1 MSTASGAIGIET
13 RVAGGEADVCAA
25 LSRLAF
31 RRRLWQSVAVW
42 TFGASLA
49 LALLCLLGALDFLRP
64 LPQAARVSLVG
75 IVLLALL
82 LFFAHA
88 AWKLISWPTLF
99 LAAREIERAAGLE
112 GNALATLCER
122 LDGAAMTESAPYM
135 LARLRRQAREQ
146 LAGLDERRVAPR
158 RRATGGALALGFML
172 LLLLL
177 VRVLSPAVFALE
189 AQRLLRLTRDE
200 AGASRASL
208 TADGA
213 NAVEVES
220 AIVIE
225 ELRVRVVPPAYTGL
239 GAEDAPGDGPVR
251 ALAGSQVLVSL
262 RARGDVA
269 GASLSFNGAASPM
282 RLLGEG
288 HFTGAFTASASGAL
302 EARVVADERYAPAPF
317 VRGVEVYADAPPE
330 ARITEPGGDQ
340 LLRAIPGAPV
350 RVAWTARDDFGLSGV
365 TLKYIKSRGEG
376 DAARF
381 TDGELRLSSVERAS
395 LREWQG
401 TASLDLARLGLQ
413 AGDTLVFWIEAR
425 DRSPNANNAGRSA
438 SLAIAIRAPEAA
450 RLSLSDLLPGEIG
463 RFRLSQRQIIIKT
476 EKLHAERARLT
487 EAEVLKRSNDIA
499 ADQRDFKNSFNE
511 YIKREGAGEDEGAGA
526 VANGASVEAEARA
539 LENERTATHFHG
551 IPEPPAGAP
560 TQVREMVAAIRAMWD
575 AEEALSIGDTTKA
588 LAHER
593 EALTH
598 LNRAQTAVRYIPP
611 IVAQSKPVDLKRR
624 YAGELAEIRTRLEK
638 LARRPQSK
646 ESAQLQA
653 ALADAYAALG
663 DLQATLDV
671 PASGRSSA
679 TARARQR
686 ARQAAD
692 RLVSTGG
699 EHAAI
704 IAEAAGQLRIVEME
718 LSRLE
723 YGGTADEYAA
733 RLGKPLALLAQAA
746 ANLYAIA
753 ASNTRA
759 GSTDAGARLL
769 SSDDA
774 RASEYFRRILNGGLE
789 R

>member
-1 MSTASGAIGIET
+1 MSVASGAIGIGT
-13 RVAGGEADVCAA
+13 RVASGEVDVCAA

-42 TFGASLA
+42 TFGAGLA
-49 LALLCLLGALDFLRP
+49 LALLCLLGAFDYLRP
-64 LPQAARVSLVG
+64 LPQAARISSVATL
-75 IVLLALL
+75 LLALL
-82 LFFAHA
+82 FFFARA
-88 AWKLISWPTLF
+88 TWRLIRWPTLF
-99 LAAREIERAAGLE
+99 FAAREIERAAGDE
-112 GNALATLCER
+112 GNALVTLCEH
-122 LDGAAMTESAPYM
+122 LDGAAINESAPYM

-146 LAGLDERRVAPR
+146 LARLDERRIAPR
-158 RRATGGALALGFML
+158 RRANEGALALIFML

-177 VRVLSPAVFALE
+177 LRVLAPAVFALE

-200 AGASRASL
+200 AGASRTVGPAPDS
-208 TADGA
+208 A
-213 NAVEVES
+213 NSSEAEG

-239 GAEDAPGDGPVR
+239 GAEEALGDAPVR
-251 ALAGSQVLVSL
+251 ALAGSQVFVSL
-262 RARGDVA
+262 HVRGAVA
-269 GASLSFNGAASPM
+269 GASLGFNGAASPM

-288 HFTGAFTASASGAL
+288 RFVGAFTASASGAL
-302 EARVVADERYAPAPF
+302 EARVVADERRAPAPF
-317 VRGVEVYADAPPE
+317 VRAVEVYADAPPE
-330 ARITEPGGDQ
+330 ARIIEPGGDQ
-340 LLRAIPGAPV
+340 LLREIPTAPV
-350 RVAWTARDDFGLSGV
+350 PVVWTARDDLGLSSV

-376 DAARF
+376 DAAKF
-381 TDGELRLSSVERAS
+381 TDGEVGMGSVERGN

-401 TASLDLARLGLQ
+401 RASLDLTRLGLQ

-425 DRSPNANNAGRSA
+425 DRNPNANNTGRSA

-450 RLSLSDLLPGEIG
+450 RLSLSDLLPSEIG
-463 RFRLSQRQIIIKT
+463 RFRLSQRAIIIKT
-476 EKLHAERARLT
+476 EKLHAERTRLPQQ
-487 EAEVLKRSNDIA
+487 ELLARSNDIA

-526 VANGASVEAEARA
+526 NGASVEEQARA
-539 LENERTATHFHG
+539 MEDERTATHLHG

-560 TQVREMVAAIRAMWD
+560 AQVREMVAAIRAMWD

-588 LAHER
+588 LVHER

-598 LNRAQTAVRYIPP
+598 LKRAQTAVRYIPP

-653 ALADAYAALG
+653 ALGDAYAALG
-663 DLQATLDV
+663 DLQATLNV

-679 TARARQR
+679 TARARVR
-686 ARQAAD
+686 ARQAAT

-718 LSRLE
+718 LARLE
-723 YGGTADEYAA
+723 NGGGADEYAA
-733 RLGKPLALLAQAA
+733 RLSKPLALLTQAA
-746 ANLYAIA
+746 ASLFAIA
-753 ASNTRA
+753 DSNTRA
-759 GSTDAGARLL
+759 GYADVGARLL
-769 SSDDA
+769 PSDDA
-774 RASEYFRRILNGGLE
+774 RAAEYFRRLNGGQQ